1 METIHT
7 SPQSAGDRQVV
18 IHEVYRYWRDR
29 MIRSG
34 AGAGMSEACS
44 ANWTPEDDEGHDRYS
59 DYEEHRFLMEAEI
72 PDMRAFYA
80 MLLARG
86 ITPGRKDVPTGTEAE
101 AVA

>member
-1 METIHT
+1 MGTVHV
-7 SPQSAGDRQVV
+7 SPQSKGDRQVV

-44 ANWTPEDDEGHDRYS
+44 PAWTPKDDEEHERYS

-86 ITPGRKDVPTGTEAE
+86 VEPGQQNIPMGPEAE